1 MKKQNQTDAALE
13 WLETK
18 GELTS
23 RDAFNELNIV
33 CLPRRIKD
41 LRNRGYAIRTDYR
54 VSETGKRFGVYSLI
68 D

>member
-1 MKKQNQTDAALE
+1 MKQSQTDAVLS
-13 WLETK
+13 WLRTK

-23 RDAFNELNIV
+23 RDAFIELNIV

-41 LRNRGYAIRTDYR
+41 LRNEGHRIKTEYR
-54 VSETGKRFGVYSLI
+54 VSETGKRYGVYSLI